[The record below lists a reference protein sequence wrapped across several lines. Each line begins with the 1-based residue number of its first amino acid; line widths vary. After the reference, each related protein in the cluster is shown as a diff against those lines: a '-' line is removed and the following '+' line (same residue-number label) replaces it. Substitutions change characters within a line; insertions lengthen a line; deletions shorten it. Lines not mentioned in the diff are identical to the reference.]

1 VALLSILPQVRFATL
16 QKIKFREDRTMTSA
30 IDETHD
36 PKRQSWVE
44 SANGHADF
52 PLQNLP
58 LGVFSPPGNNVPD
71 ARARGGIAIGDKI
84 FDIKAA
90 LAAGLLSGEAETA
103 ARAASGGTLNPLLA
117 LGGGPRRAL
126 RRQVFDLL
134 AADGR
139 NASKARDLGQSILHD
154 ANACAMH
161 LPAKSASF
169 TDFFAGIHHATNG
182 GRRRNPNDPLGP
194 NYKYV
199 PVAYHSRASSLQP
212 SGLPIR
218 RPSGQRKLPDE
229 NAPTFGPCRKLDYE
243 LEVAIWVG
251 PGNKQGEP
259 VPIAEAADHI
269 AGLGFVNDWSARDIQ
284 QWESAPLGPF
294 LGKSFGST
302 VSNWIVTAE
311 ALAPFRVAQPK
322 RPDGDPRPLPYLWDD
337 TDQREGAFDIALEA
351 SILTAAMRE
360 KGQAPHRMSQSNTT
374 DLYWTVAQF
383 VAHHTCNG
391 CNLEAGDLFG
401 TGTISGPTPEG
412 WGSLSELS
420 RDGQQSNTL
429 SSGETR
435 TFLEDGDEVIFRARA
450 SRPGYVAIGFGE
462 CRGRVVG
469 G

>member
-1 VALLSILPQVRFATL
+1 
-16 QKIKFREDRTMTSA
+16 MTTA

-44 SANGHADF
+44 SANAHRDF

-90 LAAGLLSGEAETA
+90 LAAGLFSGEAEIA
-103 ARAASGGTLNPLLA
+103 AKAASGGTLNPLLA
-117 LGGGPRRAL
+117 LGAGPRRAL
-126 RRQVFDLL
+126 RRQVFEIL
-134 AADGR
+134 AEGGQMAGNGR
-139 NASKARDLGQSILHD
+139 AAAAQILHN
-154 ANACAMH
+154 ANVCAMH

-218 RPSGQRKLPDE
+218 RPSGQRKLPEE
-229 NAPTFGPCRKLDYE
+229 NAPSYGPCRKLDYE

-259 VPIAEAADHI
+259 IPISEAADHI

-311 ALAPFRVAQPK
+311 ALAPFRVAQPQ
-322 RPDGDPRPLPYLWDD
+322 RPEGDPKPLPYLWDD
-337 TDQREGAFDIALEA
+337 ADQQGGAFDIALEA
-351 SILTAAMRE
+351 LILTEKMRAA
-360 KGQAPHRMSQSNTT
+360 GQEPHRMSASSTT
-374 DLYWTVAQF
+374 DLYWTIAQF

-391 CNLEAGDLFG
+391 CNIEPGDLFG

-420 RDGQQSNTL
+420 RDGQQSNPL
-429 SSGETR
+429 PSGETR
-435 TFLEDGDEVIFRARA
+435 TFLEDGDEAIFRARA
-450 SRPGYVAIGFGE
+450 SRPGFVSIGFGE
-462 CRGRVVG
+462 CRGRVIAG
-469 G
+469 

>member
-1 VALLSILPQVRFATL
+1 MAIT
-16 QKIKFREDRTMTSA
+16 

-36 PKRQSWVE
+36 PKRQSWVD

-90 LAAGLLSGEAETA
+90 LAAGLFSGEAVVGA
-103 ARAASGGTLNPLLA
+103 QAASGGALNPLMA
-117 LGGGPRRAL
+117 LGAGPRRAL

-134 AADGR
+134 ASDGKD
-139 NASKARDLGQSILHD
+139 AGKARDLAKQILHD
-154 ANACAMH
+154 ASVCAMH
-161 LPAKSASF
+161 VPAKVASF

-212 SGLPIR
+212 SGQPIC

-229 NAPTFGPCRKLDYE
+229 AAPSYGPCRKLDYE
-243 LEVAIWVG
+243 LELAVWVG

-259 VPIAEAADHI
+259 IPIAEAAEHI
-269 AGLGFVNDWSARDIQ
+269 VGLGLVNDWSARDIQ

-302 VSNWIVTAE
+302 VSPWIVTTE
-311 ALAPFRVAQPK
+311 ALAPFRVAQPS
-322 RPDGDPRPLPYLWDD
+322 RPGGDPKPLPYLWDD
-337 TDQREGAFDIALEA
+337 ADQTGGAFDIALEA
-351 SILTAAMRE
+351 LILTEKMRAA
-360 KGQAPHRMSQSNTT
+360 GQAPHRMSASNTL

-391 CNLEAGDLFG
+391 CNIEPGDLFG

-420 RDGQQSNTL
+420 RDGQQANTL

-435 TFLEDGDEVIFRARA
+435 TFLENGDEAIFHARA
-450 SRPGYVAIGFGE
+450 SRAGYVSIGFGE
-462 CRGRVVG
+462 CRGRVV
-469 G
+469 

>member
-1 VALLSILPQVRFATL
+1 
-16 QKIKFREDRTMTSA
+16 MTTA

-44 SANGHADF
+44 SANAHRDF

-90 LAAGLLSGEAETA
+90 LAAGLFSGEAEIA
-103 ARAASGGTLNPLLA
+103 AKAASGGTLNPLLA
-117 LGGGPRRAL
+117 LGAGPRRAL
-126 RRQVFDLL
+126 RRQVFEIL
-134 AADGR
+134 AEGGQMAGNGR
-139 NASKARDLGQSILHD
+139 AAAAQILHD
-154 ANACAMH
+154 ANVCAMH

-218 RPSGQRKLPDE
+218 RPSGQRKLPEE
-229 NAPTFGPCRKLDYE
+229 NAPSYGPCRKLDYE

-259 VPIAEAADHI
+259 IPISEAADHI

-311 ALAPFRVAQPK
+311 ALAPFRVAQPQ
-322 RPDGDPRPLPYLWDD
+322 RPEGDPKPLPYLWDD
-337 TDQREGAFDIALEA
+337 ADQQGGAFDIALEA
-351 SILTAAMRE
+351 LILTEKMRAA
-360 KGQAPHRMSQSNTT
+360 GQEPHRMSASSTT
-374 DLYWTVAQF
+374 DLYWTIAQF

-391 CNLEAGDLFG
+391 CNIEPGDLFG

-420 RDGQQSNTL
+420 RDGQQSNPL
-429 SSGETR
+429 PSGETR
-435 TFLEDGDEVIFRARA
+435 TFLEDGDEAIFRARA
-450 SRPGYVAIGFGE
+450 SRPGFVSIGFGE
-462 CRGRVVG
+462 CRGRVIAG
-469 G
+469 

>member
-1 VALLSILPQVRFATL
+1 
-16 QKIKFREDRTMTSA
+16 MTIA

-44 SANGHADF
+44 SANRHADF

-58 LGVFSPPGNNVPD
+58 LGVFSPPGNYVPD
-71 ARARGGIAIGDKI
+71 AKARGGVAIGDKI

-90 LAAGLLSGEAETA
+90 LAAGLFSGEAETA
-103 ARAASGGTLNPLLA
+103 ARAAAGGSLNPLMA
-117 LGGGPRRAL
+117 LGASPRRAL

-134 AADGR
+134 ASDGKG
-139 NASKARDLGQSILHD
+139 AAKARDLAKSILHD
-154 ANACAMH
+154 ANVCAMH
-161 LPAKSASF
+161 VPAKAASF

-212 SGLPIR
+212 TGAPIR
-218 RPSGQRKLPDE
+218 RPSGQRKLPEE
-229 NAPTFGPCRKLDYE
+229 NAPSYGPCRKLDYE
-243 LEVAIWVG
+243 LEVAIWLG

-259 VPIAEAADHI
+259 IPISEAADHI
-269 AGLGFVNDWSARDIQ
+269 IGLGFVNDWSARDIQ

-302 VSNWIVTAE
+302 VSNWIVTME
-311 ALAPFRVAQPK
+311 ALAPFRVAQPP
-322 RPDGDPRPLPYLWDD
+322 RPAGDPQPLPYLWDEE
-337 TDQREGAFDIALEA
+337 DQKSGAFAIELEA
-351 SILTAAMRE
+351 LIRTEKMRAA
-360 KGQAPHRMSQSNTT
+360 GQPAHRMSHSNTL
-374 DLYWTVAQF
+374 DLYWTVAQM
-383 VAHHTCNG
+383 VAHQTCNG
-391 CNLEAGDLFG
+391 CNIEAGDLFG

-429 SSGETR
+429 ASGEAR
-435 TFLEDGDEVIFRARA
+435 TFLEDGDEAIFRARA
-450 SRPGYVAIGFGE
+450 SRDGYVSIGFGE
-462 CRGRVVG
+462 CRGRVVAG
-469 G
+469 

>member
-1 VALLSILPQVRFATL
+1 
-16 QKIKFREDRTMTSA
+16 
-30 IDETHD
+30 
-36 PKRQSWVE
+36 
-44 SANGHADF
+44 
-52 PLQNLP
+52 
-58 LGVFSPPGNNVPD
+58 
-71 ARARGGIAIGDKI
+71 
-84 FDIKAA
+84 
-90 LAAGLLSGEAETA
+90 
-103 ARAASGGTLNPLLA
+103 
-117 LGGGPRRAL
+117 L

-134 AADGR
+134 ASDGR
-139 NASKARDLGQSILHD
+139 NAGGARDRAAGILHD
-154 ANACAMH
+154 ANVCALH
-161 LPAKSASF
+161 LPAKPASF

-229 NAPTFGPCRKLDYE
+229 AAPSYGPCRKLDYE

-259 VPIAEAADHI
+259 IPIAEAADHI
-269 AGLGFVNDWSARDIQ
+269 VGLGFVNDWSARDIQ

-311 ALAPFRVAQPK
+311 ALAPFRVAQPP
-322 RPDGDPRPLPYLWDD
+322 RPGGDPKPLPYLWHDA
-337 TDQREGAFDIALEA
+337 DQQAGAFNIDLEA
-351 SILTAAMRE
+351 LILTEKMRAA
-360 KGQAPHRMSQSNTT
+360 GQPPHRMSHSNTL

-391 CNLEAGDLFG
+391 CNIEPGDLFG
-401 TGTISGPTPEG
+401 TGTISGPTREG

-420 RDGQQSNTL
+420 QDGQQSNTL
-429 SSGETR
+429 PSGETR
-435 TFLEDGDEVIFRARA
+435 TFLEDGDEAIFRARA
-450 SRPGYVAIGFGE
+450 SRDGYVSIGFGE
-462 CRGRVVG
+462 CRGRVI
-469 G
+469 

>member
-1 VALLSILPQVRFATL
+1 
-16 QKIKFREDRTMTSA
+16 MTSA

-36 PKRQSWVE
+36 PKRQSWVT
-44 SANGHADF
+44 SANGHSDF

-90 LAAGLLSGEAETA
+90 LAAGLFSGEAGIA
-103 ARAASGGTLNPLLA
+103 AKAASGGCLNPLLA
-117 LGGGPRRAL
+117 LGAGPRRAL

-134 AADGR
+134 ATDGK
-139 NASKARDLGQSILHD
+139 NAGKARDLAQSILHD
-154 ANACAMH
+154 GDTCAMH
-161 LPAKSASF
+161 LPAKSTSF

-212 SGLPIR
+212 SGRPIR
-218 RPSGQRKLPDE
+218 RPSGQRKLPE
-229 NAPTFGPCRKLDYE
+229 ESAPIFGPCRKLDYE

-259 VPIAEAADHI
+259 ISISEAAEHI
-269 AGLGFVNDWSARDIQ
+269 VGLGFVNDWSARDIQ

-322 RPDGDPRPLPYLWDD
+322 RPEGDPKPLPYLWDD
-337 TDQREGAFDIALEA
+337 ADQQTGAFDIALEA
-351 SILTAAMRE
+351 LILTEAMRA
-360 KGQAPHRMSQSNTT
+360 KGIPPHRMSASNTL

-401 TGTISGPTPEG
+401 TGTMSGPTPEG

-420 RDGQQSNTL
+420 RDGQQSNSL
-429 SSGETR
+429 PSGETR

-450 SRPGYVAIGFGE
+450 SRPGYVSIGFGE

>member
-1 VALLSILPQVRFATL
+1 
-16 QKIKFREDRTMTSA
+16 MTTT

-44 SANGHADF
+44 SANGHSDF

-90 LAAGLLSGEAETA
+90 QAAGLFSGEAEMA
-103 ARAASGGTLNPLLA
+103 AKAASGGTLNPLLA
-117 LGGGPRRAL
+117 LGAGPRRAL

-134 AADGR
+134 ASDGA
-139 NASKARDLGQSILHD
+139 NAGKARGVAGSILHD
-154 ANACAMH
+154 ANVCAMH

-212 SGLPIR
+212 SGAPIR
-218 RPSGQRKLPDE
+218 RPSGQRKLPEE
-229 NAPTFGPCRKLDYE
+229 NAPSYGPCRKLDYE

-259 VPIAEAADHI
+259 IPISEAGNHI

-311 ALAPFRVAQPK
+311 ALAPFRVAQPV
-322 RPDGDPRPLPYLWDD
+322 RPEGDPKPLPYLWDD
-337 TDQREGAFDIALEA
+337 ADQQRGAFNIELEA
-351 SILTAAMRE
+351 LVLTEKMRAA
-360 KGQAPHRMSQSNTT
+360 GQTPHRMSASNTL
-374 DLYWTVAQF
+374 DLYWTIAQF

-391 CNLEAGDLFG
+391 CNIEPGDLFG

-420 RDGQQSNTL
+420 RDGQQSNPL
-429 SSGETR
+429 PSGESR
-435 TFLEDGDEVIFRARA
+435 TFLEDGDEAIFRARA
-450 SRPGYVAIGFGE
+450 NRDGFVSIGFGE
-462 CRGRVVG
+462 CRGRVVAG
-469 G
+469 